1 MYMIEMKYKTKA
13 NTNIKQQTVK
23 HKGKKL
29 KQRENEYFL
38 FCFYLLNQN
47 KKIENKEKKRI

>member
-29 KQRENEYFL
+29 KQRENEY
-38 FCFYLLNQN
+38 CFVFTY
-47 KKIENKEKKRI
+47 

>member
-38 FCFYLLNQN
+38 FLPIKSKQ
-47 KKIENKEKKRI
+47 ENRK